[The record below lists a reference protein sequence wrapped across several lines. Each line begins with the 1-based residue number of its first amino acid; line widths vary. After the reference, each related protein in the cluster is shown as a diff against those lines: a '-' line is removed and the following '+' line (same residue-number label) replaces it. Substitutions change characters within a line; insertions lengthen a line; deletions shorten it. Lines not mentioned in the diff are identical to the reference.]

1 MFVGLR
7 VCSNHCGIIS
17 PADFTHHN
25 NIVNMQMVT
34 VLLFMEN
41 DFCPEIA
48 FSGHQNAEN

>member
-17 PADFTHHN
+17 PADYTHHN
-25 NIVNMQMVT
+25 TIVNMQIFT

-41 DFCPEIA
+41 DYCPKLT
-48 FSGHQNAEN
+48 FSGHQNAEK